1 MYIMKNQQSGFT
13 IIELIVVIALL
24 GILAA
29 VALPRFIDISTD
41 AHKATVEGTA
51 GGLSSG
57 ISLAKAQAI
66 AQNIIPGKS
75 MFFDGTPLFINNKRL
90 PVSSSSTKPSAAGC
104 VEVWN
109 SVLQA
114 NAPSVSTSDG
124 ASFKVT
130 YLKPICEYK
139 YNKDGSNN
147 VKIEY
152 SLDTG
157 SVIPTLK

>member
-1 MYIMKNQQSGFT
+1 MRKQQSGFT

-41 AHKATVEGTA
+41 AHKATVQGTA
-51 GGLSSG
+51 GGFASG
-57 ISLAKAQAI
+57 IALAKAQAI
-66 AQNIIPGKS
+66 AQNIIPGRS
-75 MFFDGTPLFINNKRL
+75 MSFDSSPLYINKNRL
-90 PVSSSSTKPSAAGC
+90 PIASSSSKPSAAGC

-114 NAPSVSTSDG
+114 NAPTVSTADG
-124 ASFKVT
+124 ASFKVS
-130 YLKPICEYK
+130 YQKPLCVFK
-139 YNKDGSNN
+139 YNKDGSGN

-152 SLDTG
+152 SLETG
-157 SVIPTLK
+157 FVIPTLK

>member
-1 MYIMKNQQSGFT
+1 MKKQQSGFT

-51 GGLSSG
+51 GGFASG

-75 MFFDGTPLFINNKRL
+75 MLFDGGTLYINKRRL
-90 PVSSSSTKPSAAGC
+90 PVSGSSTKASAAGC

-109 SVLQA
+109 TVLQA

-124 ASFKVT
+124 ASFKVI
-130 YLKPICEYK
+130 YQKPICEFR

-152 SLDTG
+152 SLESGFVT
-157 SVIPTLK
+157 PTLK